1 MKRCVR
7 CSKLLKE
14 KDFNASKANSDG
26 LNKTCINC
34 CSKAKLFRKSYRS
47 TPEFKKKDK
56 ERKSTPEFKK
66 KAAERARLAYHKEG
80 STVKEYQK
88 TPEFKKKAAERAR
101 LAYHKE
107 GSTVKE
113 YQKNKYKN
121 NPQYRVSIN
130 MSSQIRQSLKDGKG
144 GAAWEK
150 LVGYSLKD
158 LMKHLESLF
167 EDGMTWENY
176 GEWHID
182 HRKPQSWFKYD
193 SYDSIIFKECWAI
206 ENLQP
211 KWASENISKGN
222 KYSD

>member
-56 ERKSTPEFKK
+56 EYRSRPEVQERKKSYRSTPEFKK
-66 KAAERARLAYHKEG
+66 KDKERK
-80 STVKEYQK
+80 S